1 MMPPSTRD
9 IMNSVGSKYAV
20 VVGISKKARVMSA
33 KKELEEKEGH
43 LADMVNHTLEDLI
56 AGTQEILHVEPSEEP
71 EAPEDELYELYE
83 NGEEAYEAADEAE
96 EAELDDDAEE
106 AEADGEEAAE
116 DAEEAADEDPSDE

>member
-9 IMNSVGSKYAV
+9 IMSSVGSKYAV

-56 AGTQEILHVEPSEEP
+56 AGRQEILHVEPSEEP

-83 NGEEAYEAADEAE
+83 NGEEAREAE
-96 EAELDDDAEE
+96 EAESDGE
-106 AEADGEEAAE
+106 AEEAAE
-116 DAEEAADEDPSDE
+116 DAEEEAANEDPSDE